1 VPKSGFVRRA
11 ALAGLALLAQGGL
24 ARALTVQE
32 ILTYDKTD
40 RSSVLVDGARH
51 EGVLVVYSALIV
63 NQALRPIAD
72 AFSRKYPF
80 LKLTYWRADSG
91 ETFAKVSAEE
101 RASNV
106 VADVV
111 EGTGVGEP
119 IIAAGLAEPFVTPAV
134 ADYPAQYRDP
144 RHMWAATRLS
154 YYGLAFNTD
163 LVPEGTQPK
172 SYDDLLDPKWKGKMA
187 WRIGP
192 AGGTEIFI
200 SSIRAAWGDKK
211 GMDYLRKLKTQ
222 NVINFGSGSARTLVD
237 RVIAGEYPIALNIF
251 AHHPL
256 ISRAKGAPVDSQ
268 LLDPAPVTAG
278 IIVVPKGVRHP
289 YAAMLFIDFIL
300 SAEGQAILAK
310 AQYFPADPA
319 VAPLPQLASVVPRL
333 AGVSEIFNGP
343 EVMVKFNAQSEQI
356 FQDLFR

>member
-1 VPKSGFVRRA
+1 MSRSGFARLAVLAGA
-11 ALAGLALLAQGGL
+11 ALLSEASV
-24 ARALTVQE
+24 ARALTLQE
-32 ILTYDKTD
+32 ILTYSGPN
-40 RSSVLVDGARH
+40 RSQVLVEGAKQ
-51 EGVLVVYSALIV
+51 ESELILYSSMIV
-63 NQALRPIAD
+63 SQGLRPIAD

-101 RASNV
+101 RANNV

-119 IIAAGLAEPFVTPAV
+119 IVAAGFAEPFTSPVV
-134 ADYPAQYRDP
+134 ANYPEPYRDP
-144 RHMWAATRLS
+144 HHMWAATRLS
-154 YYGLAFNTD
+154 YYSLAYNTH
-163 LVPEGTQPK
+163 LVAPGTQPK

-192 AGGTEIFI
+192 AGGMEIFV
-200 SSIRAAWGDKK
+200 SSVRAAWGEDK
-211 GMDYLRKLKTQ
+211 GMDYLRKLKSQTM
-222 NVINFGSGSARTLVD
+222 INFGSGSARTLVD

-256 ISRAKGAPVDSQ
+256 ISKAKGAPVDSQ
-268 LLDPAPVTAG
+268 LLDPVPVTAG
-278 IIVVPKGVRHP
+278 IVVVPKGVRHP
-289 YAAMLFIDFIL
+289 YAAMLFVDFIL
-300 SAEGQAILAK
+300 SAEGQQIIAK
-310 AQYFPADPA
+310 AQYFPADSA
-319 VAPLPQLASVVPRL
+319 VPPLPQLAPVVPRA

-343 EVMVKFNAQSEQI
+343 EVMAKYNQQSDQI